1 MADRQAVALLTS
13 TAVERIR
20 ALAGSLWVRAL
31 VSAGLL
37 AAVAVTIDF
46 GAARDRLAAGSWG
59 WFVGAVVALFASFL
73 LAGLRWRLFL
83 DAAAIA
89 TTTYLA
95 IRAYLI
101 GAFTNN
107 FLPGQAGGDVTRAWV
122 ASRPGTRTSSITTVV
137 VDRATALACLVF
149 AAWISF
155 AADPEPVAG
164 TLVAALGAATGA
176 LVVLLAV
183 AALLVRGGTGLGRRL
198 PPRAQVWL
206 AEARSTVR
214 ACARVGVLART
225 AVLGLAFEAL
235 VILALW
241 LVAKAIDF
249 DVSYSVLAVVLPP
262 VLIVSALPISIAG
275 YGVRE
280 ASFVVLLGHVGIGS
294 TDATLLSLVG
304 GVAFALASL
313 PGGLLLLQRSPA
325 QPPERVSR
333 PGASGP

>member
-1 MADRQAVALLTS
+1 M
-13 TAVERIR
+13 
-20 ALAGSLWVRAL
+20 RAL

-46 GAARDRLAAGSWG
+46 GAARDRLSEGSWG
-59 WFVGAVVALFASFL
+59 WFVGAVTTLFATFL
-73 LAGLRWRLFL
+73 LAGVRWRLFL
-83 DAAAIA
+83 DAASIA

-122 ASRPGTRTSSITTVV
+122 VSRPGTRTSAITTVV
-137 VDRATALACLVF
+137 IDRLTALACLVLI
-149 AAWISF
+149 AWIAL
-155 AADPEPVAG
+155 AADPGAVPG
-164 TLVAALGAATGA
+164 TLVGALGAATGA
-176 LVVLLAV
+176 LAVVLVVAV
-183 AALLVRGGTGLGRRL
+183 LLVRGGGGLGRRL

-206 AEARSTVR
+206 REGRSTAR
-214 ACARVGVLART
+214 RCARPAVLART

-241 LVAKAIDF
+241 FVARSIDV
-249 DVSYSVLAVVLPP
+249 DVSYSVLAVVVPP

-280 ASFVVLLGHVGIGS
+280 ASFVVLLGRVGIDS

-325 QPPERVSR
+325 RRAERVSR

>member
-1 MADRQAVALLTS
+1 
-13 TAVERIR
+13 VEQLR
-20 ALAGSLWVRAL
+20 ALAGSFWVRAL

-37 AAVAVTIDF
+37 AAVFLTIDF

-59 WFVGAVVALFASFL
+59 WFAGAVAALFVSFL

-101 GAFTNN
+101 GTFTNN

-122 ASRPGTRTSSITTVV
+122 ASRPGTRTSAITTVV
-137 VDRATALACLVF
+137 IDRATALVCLVLV
-149 AAWISF
+149 AWIAL

-164 TLVAALGAATGA
+164 TLVAALAVATGA
-176 LVVLLAV
+176 LLVVLAV
-183 AALLVRGGTGLGRRL
+183 AVLLVRGGSGLGRRL

-206 AEARSTVR
+206 GEARSTAR
-214 ACARVGVLART
+214 ACARAAVLGRT
-225 AVLGLAFEAL
+225 AVLGIAFEGL

-241 LVAKAIDF
+241 LVARAIDL

-262 VLIVSALPISIAG
+262 VLIVSTLPISIAG

-280 ASFVVLLGHVGIGS
+280 ASFVVLLGRVGIDS

-313 PGGLLLLQRSPA
+313 PGGLLLLQRAPA
-325 QPPERVSR
+325 QPAERVSR
-333 PGASGP
+333 PGA

>member
-1 MADRQAVALLTS
+1 M
-13 TAVERIR
+13 ERLR
-20 ALAGSLWVRAL
+20 SLAGSLWVRAL

-37 AAVAVTIDF
+37 AAVAVTVDW
-46 GAARDRLAAGSWG
+46 GAARDTLAKGSWG
-59 WFVGAVVALFASFL
+59 YFVGAVAVLFASFL
-73 LAGLRWRLFL
+73 VAGLRWRLFL
-83 DAAAIA
+83 DAASVV

-122 ASRPGTRTSSITTVV
+122 VSRPGTRMTAITTVV
-137 VDRATALACLVF
+137 VDRATALACLILV
-149 AAWISF
+149 AWI
-155 AADPEPVAG
+155 AVAVDPGPVAG
-164 TLVAALGAATGA
+164 TLIGALGAATGA
-176 LVVLLAV
+176 LVVVLAV
-183 AALLVRGGTGLGRRL
+183 AAVLVRGGTGLGRRL
-198 PPRAQVWL
+198 PDRAQGWL
-206 AEARSTVR
+206 AEARDAVR
-214 ACARVGVLART
+214 ACARPPVLART
-225 AVLGLAFEAL
+225 AALGLAFEGL

-241 LVAKAIDF
+241 LVARAIDL

-280 ASFVVLLGHVGIGS
+280 ASFVVLLGDVGIGS
-294 TDATLLSLVG
+294 TDATLLSLIG

-313 PGGLLLLQRSPA
+313 PGGLLLLQRASVEPA
-325 QPPERVSR
+325 EPVSR

>member
-1 MADRQAVALLTS
+1 M
-13 TAVERIR
+13 ERLR
-20 ALAGSLWVRAL
+20 SLAGSLWVRAL

-37 AAVAVTIDF
+37 AAVLLTVDF
-46 GAARDRLAAGSWG
+46 GAARDKLAEGSWG

-73 LAGLRWRLFL
+73 VAGFRWRLFL

-89 TTTYLA
+89 TTTFLS

-122 ASRPGTRTSSITTVV
+122 VSRPGTRTSAITTVV
-137 VDRATALACLVF
+137 VDRATALACLVL
-149 AAWISF
+149 AAWIAL

-164 TLVAALGAATGA
+164 TLIAALAASTAA
-176 LVVLLAV
+176 LVVGLGV

-198 PPRAQVWL
+198 PPRARVWL
-206 AEARSTVR
+206 TEAQSTVR
-214 ACARVGVLART
+214 ACVRARVIART
-225 AVLGLAFEAL
+225 AALGLAFEGL

-241 LVAKAIDF
+241 LVAKAIDV

-294 TDATLLSLVG
+294 TDATLLSLIG
-304 GVAFALASL
+304 GVAFAIASL
-313 PGGLLLLQRSPA
+313 PGGLLLLQRAPVEPA
-325 QPPERVSR
+325 KPVSR
-333 PGASGP
+333 SGASGP